1 MDEPEQLQ
9 DETNLIDRLLTRASS
24 HATQRLH
31 TFLSEGETEAGH
43 LTYETLDRHA
53 RAIAVDLQRKIGE
66 GERALLLY
74 PPGLDFICAFFGC
87 LYAGIVAIPA
97 PLPHRARLQ
106 RSLPRLQC
114 LIEDSGTSLVLT
126 DTAHLPELEALA
138 FLAGLSILATDG
150 QPPDEHEAGEWREP
164 CINEDTLAY
173 LQYTSGSTS
182 EPKGVM
188 VRHGDLFRHCGH
200 TARAWGYGPDSV
212 AATWLP
218 HFHDYGLV
226 DGIIQPLFTGIP
238 VYMMSP
244 VAFVVR
250 PERWLKAIS
259 HYGVTHSQAPNF
271 GYELCVQRIK
281 PAERE
286 RLNLGRWTTASTGAE
301 PVSINTIER
310 FSEVFKQSGFERSAF
325 YPAYGLAEA
334 TLLVTTKQHQK
345 PPGALRL
352 DASALEAHEVV
363 EACAGY
369 DQGRT
374 CSVVSCGPPIGETQI
389 AIVDPKTRRRVAA
402 QQVGEIWVSSASMAP
417 GYWQRKEESEHTFRA
432 HLLDE
437 QGEGPFLRT
446 GDLGFIQDGEL
457 YVTGRIKDIIIIRG
471 RNHYPQDI
479 ELTMAGSHP
488 ALRPGFGAAFG
499 LEIGGQERLIVTQ
512 EVRPQ
517 FLEDID
523 IADVVGEIREA
534 VSEEHEIQVYDA
546 VLVRAGSIPMTS
558 SGKIQRSEC
567 RQRFVEGRLDLL
579 VNTRL
584 VAS

>member
-150 QPPDEHEAGEWREP
+150 QPPDEHEAGEWRGP

-271 GYELCVQRIK
+271 GYELCAQRIK

-286 RLNLGRWTTASTGAE
+286 RLNLGRWATASTGH
-301 PVSINTIER
+301 SNN
-310 FSEVFKQSGFERSAF
+310 
-325 YPAYGLAEA
+325 
-334 TLLVTTKQHQK
+334 
-345 PPGALRL
+345 
-352 DASALEAHEVV
+352 
-363 EACAGY
+363 
-369 DQGRT
+369 RT
-374 CSVVSCGPPIGETQI
+374 CSGSFTSGPTWPPIQYAGLQTSRCQINSSNTRVRGPPWT
-389 AIVDPKTRRRVAA
+389 AIPPSRCVNGK
-402 QQVGEIWVSSASMAP
+402 AP
-417 GYWQRKEESEHTFRA
+417 
-432 HLLDE
+432 
-437 QGEGPFLRT
+437 
-446 GDLGFIQDGEL
+446 
-457 YVTGRIKDIIIIRG
+457 
-471 RNHYPQDI
+471 
-479 ELTMAGSHP
+479 M
-488 ALRPGFGAAFG
+488 RPGPIQSPHRPRWENTGPK
-499 LEIGGQERLIVTQ
+499 RRPKVT
-512 EVRPQ
+512 
-517 FLEDID
+517 
-523 IADVVGEIREA
+523 
-534 VSEEHEIQVYDA
+534 
-546 VLVRAGSIPMTS
+546 
-558 SGKIQRSEC
+558 
-567 RQRFVEGRLDLL
+567 
-579 VNTRL
+579 
-584 VAS
+584 